1 MRKLRHFSLIVLAA
15 FLLGACAK
23 SSEPTATQAPSPTA
37 QRPTATDAPTPTATN
52 APTAAPTLV
61 APTTA
66 IEIEPSPA
74 PTGTPLAS
82 FLDARPDDWVRGPAS
97 AQVTIVEYSD
107 FQ

>member
-37 QRPTATDAPTPTATN
+37 QRPTATDAPVAPTATN
-52 APTAAPTLV
+52 APTAAPTLPP
-61 APTTA
+61 PTA
-66 IEIEPSPA
+66 AIEPSPA
-74 PTGTPLAS
+74 PTVTPLAS
-82 FLDARPDDWVRGPAS
+82 FLDVRPDDWVRGPAS